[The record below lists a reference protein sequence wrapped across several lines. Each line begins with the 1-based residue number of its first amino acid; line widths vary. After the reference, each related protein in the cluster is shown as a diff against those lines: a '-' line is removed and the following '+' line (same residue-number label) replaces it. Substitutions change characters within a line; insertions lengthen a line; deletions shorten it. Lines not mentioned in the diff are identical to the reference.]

1 VIERLGG
8 EVKRELARFG
18 GAGLMTELVGAWP
31 AAVGATVAANAWPAR
46 LARDGT
52 LHVNAASSTWAFELQ
67 QLEGEIAERLREAVP
82 EEVAPAR
89 LRFTP
94 GPLPELPAAAPEDAK
109 RPPPEPT
116 LEQAREAHEWAAAI
130 DSEDLRKSVEKAAR
144 MSLASA
150 ADGRS
155 AC

>member
-1 VIERLGG
+1 MDRIGS
-8 EVKRELARFG
+8 EVRRELGRFG
-18 GAGLMTELVGAWP
+18 TAGAMTDVVAAWP
-31 AAVGATVAANAWPAR
+31 RAVGETVAANAWPAR
-46 LARDGT
+46 IARDGT

-67 QLEGEIAERLREAVP
+67 QLEAEISGRLREALG
-82 EEVAPAR
+82 EAAPPR
-89 LRFTP
+89 LRFAP
-94 GPLPELPAAAPEDAK
+94 GPLPEAAPESDERTR

-116 LEQAREAHEWAAAI
+116 LEHARAAHELAAGIA
-130 DSEDLRKSVEKAAR
+130 SENLRKTVEKAAR

>member
-1 VIERLGG
+1 MERIGG
-8 EVKRELARFG
+8 EVKRELSRFG
-18 GAGLMTELVGAWP
+18 ATGAMTELVAAWP
-31 AAVGATVAANAWPAR
+31 AAVGDTVAANAWPAR
-46 LARDGT
+46 IARDGT

-67 QLEGEIAERLREAVP
+67 QLEGEIAGRLREAVP
-82 EEVAPAR
+82 EAAPAR
-89 LRFTP
+89 LRFAA
-94 GPLPELPAAAPEDAK
+94 GPLPELPPPASEDAR

-116 LEQAREAHEWAAAI
+116 LEQAREAHELAATIA
-130 DSEDLRKSVEKAAR
+130 SEDLRKSVEKAVR

>member
-1 VIERLGG
+1 MDRIGG
-8 EVKRELARFG
+8 EVRRELGRFG
-18 GAGLMTELVGAWP
+18 TAGAMTDVVAAWP
-31 AAVGATVAANAWPAR
+31 AAVGETVAANAWPAR
-46 LARDGT
+46 IARDGT

-67 QLEGEIAERLREAVP
+67 QLEAEIAGRLRAALGAA
-82 EEVAPAR
+82 APAR

-94 GPLPELPAAAPEDAK
+94 GPLPEPAPDTDEATR

-116 LEQAREAHEWAAAI
+116 LEQARAAHELAAGIA
-130 DSEDLRKSVEKAAR
+130 SENLRKTVEKAAR

-150 ADGRS
+150 ADDRS

>member
-1 VIERLGG
+1 MERIGG
-8 EVKRELARFG
+8 DVKRELSRFG
-18 GAGLMTELVGAWP
+18 TAGPMTDLVAAWP
-31 AAVGATVAANAWPAR
+31 AAVGETVAANAWPAR

-67 QLEGEIAERLREAVP
+67 QLEGEIAGRLRDAVP
-82 EEVAPAR
+82 EAAPAR

-94 GPLPELPAAAPEDAK
+94 GPLPELPAPTPEDTK

-130 DSEDLRKSVEKAAR
+130 DSEELRKSVEKAAR

>member
-1 VIERLGG
+1 MERLGG
-8 EVKRELARFG
+8 EVKRELGRFG
-18 GAGLMTELVGAWP
+18 GAGLMVELVAAWP
-31 AAVGATVAANAWPAR
+31 AAVGETVAANAWPAR

-67 QLEGEIAERLREAVP
+67 QFESEIAGRLREAVP
-82 EEVAPAR
+82 EAAPTR
-89 LRFTP
+89 LRFAP
-94 GPLPELPAAAPEDAK
+94 GPLPELPAPGLEDAK
-109 RPPPEPT
+109 RPLPQPT

-130 DSEDLRKSVEKAAR
+130 ESEELRKSVEKAAR